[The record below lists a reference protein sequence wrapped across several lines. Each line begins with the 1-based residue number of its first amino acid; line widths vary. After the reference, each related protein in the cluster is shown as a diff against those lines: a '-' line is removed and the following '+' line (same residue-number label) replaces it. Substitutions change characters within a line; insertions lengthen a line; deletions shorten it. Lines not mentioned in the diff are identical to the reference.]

1 MRYPNSPFF
10 EPLAAALHHATDHLC
25 PTTQKRVAATATLE
39 ELRGRLCL
47 PLQKEG
53 IDATQVIADLVAGV
67 KDGLH
72 DSAGPKF
79 FGWVVGGSLPAALAA
94 DWLTSAWDQNAALYA
109 CGPAAAVVE
118 EAAGQWLKE
127 LLPVAQEASF
137 ALVTGAQ
144 MAHVTC
150 LAAARHELLAR
161 RGIGIASL
169 EVGARSQGLHNRQR
183 THRDSHLL
191 NTFARFPTDR
201 QFGTAAR
208 VASLWSL

>member
-1 MRYPNSPFF
+1 MRNPNSPFF

-25 PTTQKRVAATATLE
+25 PTTQKRVAASATLE

-47 PLQKEG
+47 PLQKESV
-53 IDATQVIADLVAGV
+53 DATQVIAELVAGV

-79 FGWVVGGSLPAALAA
+79 FGWVIGGALPA
-94 DWLTSAWDQNAALYA
+94 AALYA

-118 EAAGQWLKE
+118 ETAGQWLKE
-127 LLPVAQEASF
+127 LLPVAQEASI

-150 LAAARHELLAR
+150 LAAPRHELLAR
-161 RGIGIASL
+161 LGINPEIEGLQAT
-169 EVGARSQGLHNRQR
+169 ESQVESTGM
-183 THRDSHLL
+183 
-191 NTFARFPTDR
+191 
-201 QFGTAAR
+201 
-208 VASLWSL
+208 